1 MQDLPLPGTLGRI
14 CTREC
19 EEACRRCE
27 VEEPIAIRALKR
39 LAADQ
44 VDPGEIDIQC
54 DQQRDEKVAI
64 VGSGPAGLSAAY
76 HLARKGIKSTIFESS
91 DRPGGMLRLGI
102 PEHRLPRHILERE
115 IEVIKNL
122 GVEVQTNSALGREFQ
137 INDLF
142 QQGYN
147 AIFLALGA
155 HKGLN
160 MGISGEESQGV
171 EQGVEFL
178 RQVNLGQNTRVG
190 KKVAI
195 IGGGN
200 VAVDAARTATRLG
213 AEEVNIIYRRTR
225 EEMPA
230 LPEEVD
236 AALEEEIN
244 IIYLAAPRE
253 VLSKNGRVS
262 GIRCIRMQLGEPDS
276 SGRRKPIPQDGTEF
290 DLEVDQIIQA
300 IGQRPDKSKLK
311 EVEGL
316 EFTDKGNLR
325 ADPDTLE
332 TQTKGVFAG
341 GDAQTGPWIAI
352 GAVAAGKQAAESIYC
367 YLDCKK
373 IPVKKETP
381 EPRENPDHC
390 PIPEDITPN
399 SRCHIPE
406 KDLELRKT
414 TFEEVELSLSPEKG
428 QNEAERCL
436 NCGYCCECRLCE
448 INCLAG
454 AIDHSDMAREIDLDV
469 GSVILSSGGKAYDSP
484 LLEEMYKHKSHPN
497 VITSLEFERILSSS
511 GPTMGHLERPSDQKQ
526 PQKIAWVQCVG
537 SRDKHRFGNEYCS
550 SVCCMYAIKEALI
563 AKEHQEE
570 GIDCAIFNMDIR
582 CFGKDY
588 ERYYLRARDEEGV
601 RFINSRV
608 HSLIPTSGSE
618 NLLLHYVD
626 DKGNPKQEEFDIVV
640 LSVGLTATDEAA
652 EMADKLGVELDRD
665 NFIQTQPFSS
675 VSTAKPGVYVCGTSQ
690 GPKDI
695 PTSVAEASAAANCAS
710 SELAPARNT
719 ATKEIQLPPEIDISE
734 QDTRIGVFV
743 CNCGANIGGVV
754 NVDEVVRFCESL
766 PNVAFVTQNLF
777 TCSEDAQLGI
787 KNAIL
792 EHDLNR
798 IVVASCTPKTHES
811 IFMETLESCGLNK
824 YLFEMANIR
833 NQDSWVHSD
842 HPDQATQKAK
852 DLVRM
857 AVARAANLY
866 PLTEKKIPV
875 NPRAMV
881 IGGGISGM
889 NSALGIAKQGFEV
902 YLVEKEADLGGLSAS
917 LTTTIEGH
925 EVREYVEDLKTQ
937 VTQDPNIQILT
948 NSLIVGFTGVK
959 GNFTTELLIGPGMYE
974 RKIEHGAIVLATGAN
989 EYTPTE
995 YLYGQDD
1002 RVLTQTE
1009 LAGYLQENEAKGLQ
1023 DVVMIQCI
1031 GSRNEEN
1038 PNCSRVCCQAA
1049 IKNAL
1054 HIKELSPETN
1064 VYILYRD
1071 IRTYG
1076 KLEEYYTLAREKGVL
1091 FLRFSPEQP
1100 PEIESTPDGLNISLQ
1115 EQIINRPIQI
1125 NADLLCL
1132 SAGMVPED
1140 TAELSSILKLQK
1152 NADGYFL
1159 EAHVKLRPMDMVT
1172 EGVFVCGT
1180 AHSPMLISEAATQ
1193 ARAAASRV
1201 STFLAQ
1207 SNLTLSAV
1215 TARVD
1220 PEKCA
1225 ACLVC
1230 VRACPFGVPRINQ
1243 DGVSEIDEALCQ
1255 GCGVCAA
1262 ECPAKAIELNWY
1274 EDKQITCEI
1283 DALLEGELG

>member
-1 MQDLPLPGTLGRI
+1 
-14 CTREC
+14 
-19 EEACRRCE
+19 
-27 VEEPIAIRALKR
+27 
-39 LAADQ
+39 
-44 VDPGEIDIQC
+44 
-54 DQQRDEKVAI
+54 
-64 VGSGPAGLSAAY
+64 
-76 HLARKGIKSTIFESS
+76 
-91 DRPGGMLRLGI
+91 
-102 PEHRLPRHILERE
+102 
-115 IEVIKNL
+115 
-122 GVEVQTNSALGREFQ
+122 
-137 INDLF
+137 
-142 QQGYN
+142 
-147 AIFLALGA
+147 
-155 HKGLN
+155 
-160 MGISGEESQGV
+160 
-171 EQGVEFL
+171 
-178 RQVNLGQNTRVG
+178 
-190 KKVAI
+190 
-195 IGGGN
+195 
-200 VAVDAARTATRLG
+200 
-213 AEEVNIIYRRTR
+213 
-225 EEMPA
+225 
-230 LPEEVD
+230 
-236 AALEEEIN
+236 
-244 IIYLAAPRE
+244 
-253 VLSKNGRVS
+253 
-262 GIRCIRMQLGEPDS
+262 
-276 SGRRKPIPQDGTEF
+276 
-290 DLEVDQIIQA
+290 
-300 IGQRPDKSKLK
+300 
-311 EVEGL
+311 
-316 EFTDKGNLR
+316 
-325 ADPDTLE
+325 
-332 TQTKGVFAG
+332 
-341 GDAQTGPWIAI
+341 
-352 GAVAAGKQAAESIYC
+352 
-367 YLDCKK
+367 
-373 IPVKKETP
+373 
-381 EPRENPDHC
+381 
-390 PIPEDITPN
+390 
-399 SRCHIPE
+399 
-406 KDLELRKT
+406 
-414 TFEEVELSLSPEKG
+414 
-428 QNEAERCL
+428 
-436 NCGYCCECRLCE
+436 
-448 INCLAG
+448 
-454 AIDHSDMAREIDLDV
+454 
-469 GSVILSSGGKAYDSP
+469 
-484 LLEEMYKHKSHPN
+484 
-497 VITSLEFERILSSS
+497 
-511 GPTMGHLERPSDQKQ
+511 
-526 PQKIAWVQCVG
+526 
-537 SRDKHRFGNEYCS
+537 
-550 SVCCMYAIKEALI
+550 
-563 AKEHQEE
+563 
-570 GIDCAIFNMDIR
+570 
-582 CFGKDY
+582 
-588 ERYYLRARDEEGV
+588 
-601 RFINSRV
+601 
-608 HSLIPTSGSE
+608 
-618 NLLLHYVD
+618 
-626 DKGNPKQEEFDIVV
+626 
-640 LSVGLTATDEAA
+640 
-652 EMADKLGVELDRD
+652 
-665 NFIQTQPFSS
+665 
-675 VSTAKPGVYVCGTSQ
+675 VYVCGTSQ

-695 PTSVAEASAAANCAS
+695 PTSVAEASAAANFAS
-710 SELAPARNT
+710 CELAPARNT
-719 ATKEIQLPPEIDISE
+719 ATKETQLPPEIDISGQE
-734 QDTRIGVFV
+734 TRIGVFV

-754 NVDEVVRFCESL
+754 NVDEVVRFCENL

-777 TCSEDAQLGI
+777 TCSEDAQAGM
-787 KNAIL
+787 KDAIL
-792 EHDLNR
+792 EHGLNR

-866 PLTEKKIPV
+866 PLIEKKIPV

-889 NSALGIAKQGFEV
+889 NAALGIAKQGFEV
-902 YLVEKEADLGGLSAS
+902 YLIEKEAELGGLSS
-917 LTTTIEGH
+917 GLTTTIEGH
-925 EVREYVEDLKTQ
+925 DVRDYVEDLKTQ
-937 VTQDPNIQILT
+937 VAQDPNIQVLT
-948 NSLIVGFTGVK
+948 NSLIVGFSGVK

-1009 LAGYLQENEAKGLQ
+1009 LADYLEKNATKGLQ

-1031 GSRNEEN
+1031 GSRNEDN

-1054 HIKELSPETN
+1054 YIKELSPETN

-1076 KLEEYYTLAREKGVL
+1076 KLEEYYTLARQKGVL
-1091 FLRFSPEQP
+1091 FLRFSPEKP
-1100 PEIESTPDGLNISLQ
+1100 PEIESTPEGLNISLQ
-1115 EQIINRPIQI
+1115 EQIINRPIEI

-1283 DALLEGELG
+1283 DALLEGALG